1 MDSSCAAVHS
11 SGVTMVLSR
20 RRASQVR
27 KLFEWLR
34 IQDGYKRL
42 SQNIL
47 LTLELLKAVR
57 AKTLPREDRDYLT
70 IEEA

>member
-1 MDSSCAAVHS
+1 
-11 SGVTMVLSR
+11 MVLSR